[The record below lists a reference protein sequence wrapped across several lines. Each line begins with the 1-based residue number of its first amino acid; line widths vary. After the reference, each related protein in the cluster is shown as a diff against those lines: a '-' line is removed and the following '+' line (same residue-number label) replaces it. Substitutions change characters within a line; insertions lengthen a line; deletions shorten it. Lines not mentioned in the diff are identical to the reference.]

1 MGIIKNRN
9 KNKNVEEYSAN
20 EYIGYDV
27 FYVSSNYHN
36 VYDIFNNIIKK
47 DKKDIIKCLSTMTMC
62 IQNIGELK
70 LDTIKYITNLS
81 QLRIYY
87 EDGNGDLI
95 KDSLYVTGS
104 LYDWLNYLQEL
115 TQIGYDRELPTIIQ
129 NLYNTSAKYLD
140 RIVNFKFSENT
151 TSMYLETVA
160 LAHNIHLSL
169 IDKFIFEIVTE
180 NDELIDI
187 LIKLSDKYY
196 GSNDKYVFSFDV
208 IVFYEVYF
216 AIASFYANDYN
227 REKLEAIFSNLKEFI
242 DSSDGVKL
250 YNNDNNKDN
259 DSYYENIDEVIE

>member
-1 MGIIKNRN
+1 MGIFKKNN
-9 KNKNVEEYSAN
+9 KKEDVGEYSAN
-20 EYIGYDV
+20 EYIGCDT

-36 VYDIFNNIIKK
+36 VYDIFDCIIKK
-47 DKKDIIKCLSTMTMC
+47 GNKDIIKCLSTMTMC